1 MALTVNMIQ
10 IGRIGQGS
18 KRTPRAFL
26 NMKCANVNNALG
38 DASVECV
45 LKMAGL
51 QLWSN
56 FHPTL
61 TAMFFLLKG
70 EGGGRG

>member
-18 KRTPRAFL
+18 KRTLRAFL
-26 NMKCANVNNALG
+26 NMKCANVNDALG

-45 LKMAGL
+45 LI
-51 QLWSN
+51 W
-56 FHPTL
+56 
-61 TAMFFLLKG
+61 
-70 EGGGRG
+70 

>member
-18 KRTPRAFL
+18 KRTLRAFL
-26 NMKCANVNNALG
+26 NMKCANVNDALG

-45 LKMAGL
+45 LIGQDFSYGQISIPL
-51 QLWSN
+51 
-56 FHPTL
+56 
-61 TAMFFLLKG
+61 
-70 EGGGRG
+70 

>member
-10 IGRIGQGS
+10 IGRIDQGS
-18 KRTPRAFL
+18 KRTPRTFL

-45 LKMAGL
+45 LIGQDFSYGQFSIPL
-51 QLWSN
+51 
-56 FHPTL
+56 
-61 TAMFFLLKG
+61 
-70 EGGGRG
+70 